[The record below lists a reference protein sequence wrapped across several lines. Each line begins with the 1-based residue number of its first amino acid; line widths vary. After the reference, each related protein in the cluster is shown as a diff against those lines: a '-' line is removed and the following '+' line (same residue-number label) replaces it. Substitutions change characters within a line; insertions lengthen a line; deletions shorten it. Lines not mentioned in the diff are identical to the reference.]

1 MARNRDWA
9 TEISLF
15 ESALKVCPR
24 SLKVLNNLA
33 LRLLDDRPNGTRRA
47 LELLTTA
54 LEIDHTFPTALYNA
68 GLAHH
73 LLGACFG
80 RADGWTGRFVI
91 AT

>member
-1 MARNRDWA
+1 MSR
-9 TEISLF
+9 
-15 ESALKVCPR
+15 SAPGTSAGGSPR
-24 SLKVLNNLA
+24 THPPDSGREA
-33 LRLLDDRPNGTRRA
+33 NGTRRA